1 MGLSLSSI
9 NDAINSYN
17 KKIDE
22 RKAFISNAS
31 RLISNANQSSQKLG
45 EASYN
50 LALAL
55 TIGGKSVDSGRLDD
69 MVTTIN
75 KNVSTIQSAVNL
87 ASAEIKIFGIK
98 IANLKAEK
106 ERIMQAARDA
116 NREKSKDN
124 VVIRNTLKESIQ

>member
-9 NDAINSYN
+9 NDSINSYN
-17 KKIDE
+17 KKISE
-22 RKAFISNAS
+22 REAFISNAS
-31 RLISNANQSSQKLG
+31 RLITNANQSSQKLG
-45 EASYN
+45 EASSN

-55 TIGGKSVDSGRLDD
+55 TIGGQAVDNGKLDD

-87 ASAEIKIFGIK
+87 ASAEIKIFRIK

-106 ERIMQAARDA
+106 ERIIQAARDA
-116 NREKSKDN
+116 NREKSQDN
-124 VVIRNTLKESIQ
+124 IVVRNTLKESIQ